1 MVIKTV
7 QRMLFHNV
15 RSLHFTQRR
24 SFSNS
29 KWFINAQLRF
39 FQDSKVLNMMLMHS
53 TVFYSLVSS
62 TQLDPSLLSSV
73 NKGEESFVVLD
84 ADMVQFVLV
93 PDF

>member
-1 MVIKTV
+1 
-7 QRMLFHNV
+7 MLFHSLWYKYFTSG
-15 RSLHFTQRR
+15 RSYK
-24 SFSNS
+24 NS
-29 KWFINAQLRF
+29 QWFINAQLRF

-53 TVFYSLVSS
+53 TVYYSLVSS